1 MTDHD
6 PELPATGGLIGSG
19 DDIDAFLF
27 RPLDAP
33 PESEPDPGVDGEPE
47 RDAAAGSGATEAADG
62 DAAPAAVAASDGTA
76 SGDASQRTIVARAWD
91 RTAAFLVGRPIESW
105 VAFVV
110 VAACVVF
117 TYVQVAH
124 PFSNVPNLGWSGLG
138 TVFDD
143 NTPAGGD
150 MGAHVWGP
158 AYLRDHLLPSF
169 RLTGWTPDWYA
180 GMPAYQFY
188 MVVPSLAIALLSYV
202 LPYGVAFKL
211 VAISGVVSLPI
222 AVYAFGK
229 LADLPFPAPPLM
241 AVGATVFLF
250 DRSFSIYGGNIPSTL
265 AGEFAFSISLTFA
278 VLYLGVLLRGLRTGR
293 HRGWAALLLALTA
306 LCHLIPFIFVL
317 VGTVLALALHIGV
330 DRKRFVRIGLPLL
343 GIAAVGAAVSWN
355 VSLDQSVPDAPILS
369 TVRWSLERPWGLA
382 VAALAMAGY
391 LAVIPGWRR
400 HLYWIPVLA
409 VGGMLSAFWSVPF
422 YLQHK
427 YMNDMGWEKREDP
440 YNMLFDRATMDGTQM
455 VNHPKLWWVLA
466 FAAAGLL
473 LSIIWGHRGGLFWGL
488 VAVTMGVAFVLVPEG
503 RLWNARLLPFYYLS
517 LYLLAAIGIAEIGRL
532 LSVLFARDVA
542 RPIRTIPIVTASGGL
557 LFGLILLA
565 LPLRVLP
572 GGSVGTDNVFRW
584 GPLSTS
590 DSSYIPSWADWNFV
604 GYENKPAYPE
614 YHDVVQ
620 TMAPRRRAGVRSG
633 HVGART
639 ATRPVRHADGV
650 DAAAVLDRQLHRL
663 DGGSVLRVVVVDAV
677 PLHQPGRAVHPALE
691 RPARPALRRRPEHRG
706 RLRPRHRAP
715 ADVRCPVLHGHLR
728 SHQGVRPRAPGPRAG
743 GVVGS
748 VGDLRDHRRQR
759 ARRRVGLRAG
769 RRHGPQRGRARA
781 RHRRQAEDRLA
792 LAARDHAL
800 VRRRGGVGRAPRRVG
815 PRCVAAGVG
824 RWFAGAARHRWRRG
838 VEHLDRARLDEL
850 RRRPDRGARARAHLV
865 LPELAGLGGG
875 RSVARVAEPHGR
887 RPDRRARRA
896 HLRPDRHRLPRHAA
910 DGLRDRRAG
919 RAVPPAA
926 DRLSRPGP
934 AACARPGTCSGR
946 RRGRG
951 LHGVRPG
958 RRAVRCTATRG
969 TAASRRSA
977 ASRRTS
983 PADDDLS
990 LG

>member
-47 RDAAAGSGATEAADG
+47 RDAAAGSGATEVADG
-62 DAAPAAVAASDGTA
+62 AAAPAAVAASDGTA
-76 SGDASQRTIVARAWD
+76 PGDASQRTIVARAWD

-343 GIAAVGAAVSWN
+343 GIAAVSAALSWN

-620 TMAPRRRAGVRSG
+620 TMARLGAERGCGRAMWEHEPQHDRYGTPMALMLLPFWTDSCIGSMEGLYFESSSSTPYHFINQDELSTRPSNAQRDLPYGAGQNTEADFARGIEHLQMFGVRYYMAISDHTKAFAREHPDLELVASSGPWEIYEITGGNELAVGLDYEPAVVTGLSEVEPELDIGGKPKTGSPWQHVTMPWYVDEAAWDVPLAESGPDAWQRVSVGGSPELRATGGVEVSNISTELDSMSFDVDRTGVPVLVRTSYFPNWQASGADGPWRVSPNLMVVVPTAEHVELTFGRTGIDYLGMLLTVFGIVGLIVLFRLQPIDYRDPGLRRA
-633 HVGART
+633 
-639 ATRPVRHADGV
+639 
-650 DAAAVLDRQLHRL
+650 
-663 DGGSVLRVVVVDAV
+663 
-677 PLHQPGRAVHPALE
+677 
-691 RPARPALRRRPEHRG
+691 
-706 RLRPRHRAP
+706 
-715 ADVRCPVLHGHLR
+715 
-728 SHQGVRPRAPGPRAG
+728 
-743 GVVGS
+743 
-748 VGDLRDHRRQR
+748 
-759 ARRRVGLRAG
+759 
-769 RRHGPQRGRARA
+769 
-781 RHRRQAEDRLA
+781 
-792 LAARDHAL
+792 
-800 VRRRGGVGRAPRRVG
+800 
-815 PRCVAAGVG
+815 
-824 RWFAGAARHRWRRG
+824 
-838 VEHLDRARLDEL
+838 
-850 RRRPDRGARARAHLV
+850 PD
-865 LPELAGLGGG
+865 PELAPVD
-875 RSVARVAEPHGR
+875 VA
-887 RPDRRARRA
+887 
-896 HLRPDRHRLPRHAA
+896 AA
-910 DGLRDRRAG
+910 ASMGFGPVVGPFA
-919 RAVPPAA
+919 APQPEVPPQA
-926 DRLSRPGP
+926 DAPP
-934 AACARPGTCSGR
+934 QPEA
-946 RRGRG
+946 
-951 LHGVRPG
+951 
-958 RRAVRCTATRG
+958 
-969 TAASRRSA
+969 
-977 ASRRTS
+977 
-983 PADDDLS
+983 PADDDPS